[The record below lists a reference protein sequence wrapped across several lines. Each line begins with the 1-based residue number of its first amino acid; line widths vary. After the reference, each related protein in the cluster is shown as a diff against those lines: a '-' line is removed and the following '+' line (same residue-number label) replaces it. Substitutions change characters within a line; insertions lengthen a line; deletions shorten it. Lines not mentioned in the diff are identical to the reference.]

1 MGAREYVVGSE
12 IEDGNIPYSNC
23 RKSIKDS
30 WFISISTPV
39 PTSTGL
45 ATSTGSARS
54 VYLEGT
60 RYHNEGRV
68 STLACYLLL

>member
-23 RKSIKDS
+23 SKSIKDS
-30 WFISISTPV
+30 WFVSISTPV

-45 ATSTGSARS
+45 PRPGP
-54 VYLEGT
+54 
-60 RYHNEGRV
+60 
-68 STLACYLLL
+68 LALCILKAQDITTKGGYRLSHAIYYCS